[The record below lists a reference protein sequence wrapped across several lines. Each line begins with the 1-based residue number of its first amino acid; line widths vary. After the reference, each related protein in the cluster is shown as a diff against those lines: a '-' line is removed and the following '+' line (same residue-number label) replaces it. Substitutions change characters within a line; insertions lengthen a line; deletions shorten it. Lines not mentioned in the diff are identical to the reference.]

1 MTKNDLF
8 EYVVYKLDQW
18 YKETHEGQT
27 LQITKLRL
35 QKILFLLCAVNA
47 TKDQKRLLLV
57 FNRFA
62 ALPLGPVEL
71 DIYEAMKDNL
81 FSHIHFDGDDCR
93 VGALERVSFETIDA
107 ENRQMVD
114 EAVVALKAKGRN
126 YLTMPIFDLVDLTHQ
141 WSVWQTAKLVAY
153 IFGHKSETMSADDI
167 CGSIVKAY

>member
-18 YKETHEGQT
+18 YKETHKGQT

-93 VGALERVSFETIDA
+93 VGALESVSFETIDA
-107 ENRQMVD
+107 ENRHMVD

-141 WSVWQTAKLVAY
+141 WSVWQTAKLVAD

>member
-18 YKETHEGQT
+18 YKETHEGLT

-47 TKDQKRLLLV
+47 TKDQKGLLIV
-57 FNRFA
+57 FDRFA

-71 DIYEAMKDNL
+71 DIYEAMKDNQ

-93 VGALERVSFETIDA
+93 AETLERVSFEEIDA
-107 ENRQMVD
+107 KNRQLVD
-114 EAVVALKAKGRN
+114 DAVVALKAKKRN

-141 WSVWQTAKLVAY
+141 WSAWQTAKLVAD
-153 IFGHKSETMSADDI
+153 IFGHKSEAMSAEDI
-167 CGSIVKAY
+167 CGSRVKAY

>member
-18 YKETHEGQT
+18 YKETHEGLT

-71 DIYEAMKDNL
+71 DIYEAMKDNQ

-93 VGALERVSFETIDA
+93 VGALECVSFKTIDA

-141 WSVWQTAKLVAY
+141 WSVWQTAKLVAD

>member
-71 DIYEAMKDNL
+71 DIYEAMKDNQ

-93 VGALERVSFETIDA
+93 VGALERVSFKTIDA

-141 WSVWQTAKLVAY
+141 WSVWQTAKLVAD

>member
-18 YKETHEGQT
+18 YKETHEGLT

-71 DIYEAMKDNL
+71 DIYEAMKDNQ

-114 EAVVALKAKGRN
+114 EAVVALKEKGRN

-141 WSVWQTAKLVAY
+141 WSVWQTAKLVAD